1 MKTKTCSSCK
11 QTKSVT
17 EFGKD
22 KQRKDGLYQYCK
34 ECRNRKAKES
44 YRKPEV
50 YAHKAA
56 YRKEYLADPIKHAE
70 QVEREHQ
77 WFLAHK
83 DDPEFREKER
93 KRYKEYDQSEH
104 GREVRRKIRQSPKV
118 KEYLKR
124 YRKEKG
130 IPRAKERY
138 HNDPEFRSRLSKAKG
153 KWYQS
158 DKGKA
163 FRESPKHKETVRKY
177 REKNRKR
184 IRDYE
189 REKYNNDPEYYARVR
204 AKNNVRI
211 ERERSSGGD
220 LRRQDWEFLIEL
232 ADGKCLC
239 CGKERKMTIDHIVP
253 IPEGK
258 TVIENIQP
266 LCNSC
271 NARKGKQTIDY
282 RTQEF
287 VTCVTEYQFNQKK

>member
-1 MKTKTCSSCK
+1 MKTKTCPNCN

-22 KQRKDGLYQYCK
+22 KHRKDGLYPYCK
-34 ECRNRKAKES
+34 ECKNRKAKES

-70 QVEREHQ
+70 QVERERQ

-83 DDPEFREKER
+83 DDLDFREKER
-93 KRYKEYDQSEH
+93 KRYKKYDQSEH
-104 GREVRRKIRQSPKV
+104 GREIRRKNQQTDRA
-118 KEYLKR
+118 KEYARK
-124 YRKEKG
+124 YRQEKG
-130 IPRAKERY
+130 QARAKERY
-138 HNDPEFRSRLSKAKG
+138 HSDSVFRDKIRKAIK
-153 KWYQS
+153 KWFQS

-163 FRESPKHKETVRKY
+163 WKKSPKRKEYSKQY
-177 REKNRKR
+177 GEKNRER
-184 IRDYE
+184 INNWAK
-189 REKYNNDPEYYARVR
+189 EKYHNDPDYHAKVR
-204 AKNNVRI
+204 KNHNVRI
-211 ERERSSGGD
+211 ERERASGGD

-282 RTQEF
+282 RSQEF
-287 VTCVTEYQFNQKK
+287 ITRVTEYQSNH